1 MLKVK
6 IKKLDSKVKD
16 LPKYATDGSAGFDLK
31 ARTDEDIIVK
41 PNEIKLIKTGLAF
54 ELPEGYEG
62 QIRSRSG
69 LALKNGIFVLNSPGT
84 IDSDYRGEIGIIL
97 ANFGNKDFII
107 SDEMRIAQMII
118 SKYEKVSLIEIS
130 DLNSTNRGTGG
141 FGSTGI
147 NNE

>member
-6 IKKLDSKVKD
+6 IKKLDNKVKD

-31 ARTDEDIIVK
+31 ARTNENIIIK

-84 IDSDYRGEIGIIL
+84 IDSDYRGEIGIII
-97 ANFGNKDFII
+97 ANFGSDDFIV

-118 SKYEKVSLIEIS
+118 SKYEKVNLVEIE
-130 DLNSTNRGTGG
+130 DLNSTDRGTSG

-147 NNE
+147 NNK